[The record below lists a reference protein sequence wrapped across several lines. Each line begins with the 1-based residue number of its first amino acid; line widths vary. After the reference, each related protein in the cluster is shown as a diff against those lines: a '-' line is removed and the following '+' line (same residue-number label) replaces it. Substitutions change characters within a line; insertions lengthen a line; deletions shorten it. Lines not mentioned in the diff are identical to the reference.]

1 MMETFINVQETFHGL
16 DKETQSRQMGQYTEG
31 EMDKMLDYMYDNLN
45 AFRLLL
51 DASYGTR
58 FHNFVD
64 ELVRIEVE
72 YTYKY
77 MEVVGRPAGVEDA
90 MAENLLHIV
99 TTSYFEGMF
108 EVIRH
113 GMGREEAKRYIAQF
127 DTAMDDDFNT
137 ADAISAIFDLVKFAN
152 THVSESAGR
161 AFVQAVK
168 DEIVLLS
175 DICGLI
181 VDKQEEILDAQI
193 EELILERQAARKAKN
208 FARADEIR
216 DTLAAQGIILE
227 DTREGVKW
235 KRA

>member
-1 MMETFINVQETFHGL
+1 MAKQIEGVYERLLECAEQEFLEKGYTEASLRNIAANADTSTNSIYVRFKNKEGLFTAIVEPVVNKLMETFINVQETFHGL
-16 DKETQSRQMGQYTEG
+16 DKETQSRQMGQYAEG

-113 GMGREEAKRYIAQF
+113 GMGREEAKRYMRLLGKYHHTGF
-127 DTAMDDDFNT
+127 
-137 ADAISAIFDLVKFAN
+137 SAIFYPD
-152 THVSESAGR
+152 
-161 AFVQAVK
+161 
-168 DEIVLLS
+168 S
-175 DICGLI
+175 D
-181 VDKQEEILDAQI
+181 
-193 EELILERQAARKAKN
+193 
-208 FARADEIR
+208 
-216 DTLAAQGIILE
+216 
-227 DTREGVKW
+227 
-235 KRA
+235 